1 MMYMELQ
8 MDKKLRLVYA
18 GFGLIFGS
26 LLTTN
31 LALASVTDSITGFNT
46 IPTEAPNSIDMGFDL
61 HSLWQERTIQA
72 NHSYTPAESD
82 TTDNTPT
89 PVPAP
94 AAAWLFGSGT
104 DGQIKHRLVTN
115 TNGILTEIT
124 FTLKLEPITR
134 FGIRQ

>member
-1 MMYMELQ
+1 

-46 IPTEAPNSIDMGFDL
+46 IPTEAPNSIDMGF
-61 HSLWQERTIQA
+61 QA

-94 AAAWLFGSGT
+94 AAAWLFGSGLL
-104 DGQIKHRLVTN
+104 GLLGLGRKRKKH
-115 TNGILTEIT
+115 
-124 FTLKLEPITR
+124 
-134 FGIRQ
+134 

>member
-1 MMYMELQ
+1 

-94 AAAWLFGSGT
+94 AAAWLFGSGLL
-104 DGQIKHRLVTN
+104 GLLGLGRKRKKH
-115 TNGILTEIT
+115 
-124 FTLKLEPITR
+124 
-134 FGIRQ
+134 